1 MTKAEW
7 FWVILMWLGVTAF
20 MIVAIWLNIGTKG

>member
-7 FWVILMWLGVTAF
+7 LWAVIIWLGVTAF
-20 MIVAIWLNIGTKG
+20 MLVAIWLNIGTR